1 VSIDYEQS
9 HGEDRV
15 RARHRVALELEV
27 DRGDDEVDPEDWDLE
42 DLVLALTSG
51 QARPLRTIQG
61 LVVDA
66 EHDRLSTMLDAVAGD
81 LEETAELQWLT
92 SATKH
97 PAFTR
102 RCHGPRPT
110 LEVLVDLQGLATWAR
125 RVAWRL
131 EEQGL

>member
-1 VSIDYEQS
+1 MSIDFEQS
-9 HGEDRV
+9 HGDDRV

-27 DRGDDEVDPEDWDLE
+27 DRGEDEVDPEDWDLE

-61 LVVDA
+61 LVVDP

-81 LEETAELQWLT
+81 LEETAELQWLA

-102 RCHGPRPT
+102 RARGPRPS
-110 LEVLVDLQGLATWAR
+110 LDVLVDLQGLATWAR